1 MAALLC
7 ARLEERGEACSTP
20 RPAANRRAHTSSP
33 CLMVREG
40 AAKGRDSLQRV
51 PHAAAFQPAAP
62 LVARPRSLLPPH
74 THARRVRLG
83 RPRQR
88 RRPGPTSRTT
98 RRRTCRDIAETAPCR
113 APCRPRASP
122 RSSPPRACTSCR
134 TVELPV
140 YATARAETQRSTPF
154 SSRRRCAR
162 DAARGGGPRRDLY
175 LLSRCALRPRRARGW
190 RSWGSLGG
198 GGRRQSTPVSC
209 KFAVRQGRFSQ
220 IDLCISPS
228 PSPRDLQCCLR
239 SKVRQVRHRYTL
251 YSRGR
256 LVVRVYDQLRVV
268 TKKDRH
274 GSAGAAAG
282 GGATRNAPREDHAGR
297 GGEGDPGRRHKE
309 RTQGLPRL

>member
-40 AAKGRDSLQRV
+40 AAKGHASLQRV

-83 RPRQR
+83 RPRRR

-122 RSSPPRACTSCR
+122 RSSPLRACTSCR

-209 KFAVRQGRFSQ
+209 QFAVSEGRYSQ
-220 IDLCISPS
+220 IHLQNVELGGRTGCGTNGVRPS
-228 PSPRDLQCCLR
+228 R
-239 SKVRQVRHRYTL
+239 KRQATL
-251 YSRGR
+251 
-256 LVVRVYDQLRVV
+256 V
-268 TKKDRH
+268 
-274 GSAGAAAG
+274 
-282 GGATRNAPREDHAGR
+282 P
-297 GGEGDPGRRHKE
+297 P
-309 RTQGLPRL
+309 